1 MSATD
6 EQNRYEVKHSVR
18 PMRDTDLQRIHRIEL
33 ASYDYP
39 WSLGNFRDAMN
50 AGYSVWVREAEGE
63 VIGYYV
69 LMAAEGEAHLLNMTI
84 APIWRRHGLG
94 RELLEHC
101 LACARTHRA
110 ESLFLEVRPSNTAAL
125 ALYHSNGFVDL
136 AVRRDYYPGRNGR
149 EDAVIMKRDMR

>member
-18 PMRDTDLQRIHRIEL
+18 PMRETDLQRIHRIEL

-69 LMAAEGEAHLLNMTI
+69 LMAAAGEAHLLNMTI

-101 LACARTHRA
+101 LTCARTHRA

-125 ALYHSNGFVDL
+125 ALYHSNGFIDL